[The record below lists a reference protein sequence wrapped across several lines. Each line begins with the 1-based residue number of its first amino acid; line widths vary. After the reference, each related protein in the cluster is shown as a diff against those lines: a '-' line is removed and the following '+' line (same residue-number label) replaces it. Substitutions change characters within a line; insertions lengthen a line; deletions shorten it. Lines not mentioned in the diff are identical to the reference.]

1 MEFNKNKVV
10 FSVIWIFLL
19 LAIIFLLVTMKNAD
33 NNNWNT
39 SKTENFKIWLY
50 GYNVDNYYDLID
62 DFKKVYPDY
71 KDKKIL
77 IENFTS
83 YEDYTYTLMSALN
96 SWVWPDIFVLN
107 NNEKN
112 SVFSNQILW
121 IDPKIVNP
129 NDFRKKYKAVFSDD
143 LISTVASE
151 WWNKEFLLWLPVWY
165 ETLWIFYNRRYV
177 KDTDLKNLS
186 TLNNVISDLKGRYSD
201 LIPIW
206 IWNGSTVYNSA
217 DIITQFFML
226 QWWVVWV
233 SALNWTVLKEALA
246 SYLLYWDTTWYN
258 WYNSRFQELKDT
270 KKNSLYLFSR
280 WEVLMVVWYPS
291 LIQNIKANWFSKT
304 MLQASYFPHYFSWGW
319 KTLVNYNTFVINKDT
334 KNLEISNNF
343 ISYLSTDSW
352 ASSYLRKHPYMMPAL
367 LSLDSTMMEQ
377 KIDPGYN
384 IILSDFYNDSE
395 ELSSFDKWIKNIYDK
410 DITLLLDSNTY
421 DEDLFNKF
429 KLMLICKRNKITTF
443 TNFEVDCEK

>member
-83 YEDYTYTLMSALN
+83 YEDYTYTLMSALS

-319 KTLVNYNTFVINKDT
+319 KTLVNYNAFVINKDT
-334 KNLEISNNF
+334 KNPLTRPFHLQLESKFIYSINILLYF
-343 ISYLSTDSW
+343 ISSIF
-352 ASSYLRKHPYMMPAL
+352 A
-367 LSLDSTMMEQ
+367 
-377 KIDPGYN
+377 
-384 IILSDFYNDSE
+384 
-395 ELSSFDKWIKNIYDK
+395 IY
-410 DITLLLDSNTY
+410 
-421 DEDLFNKF
+421 E
-429 KLMLICKRNKITTF
+429 
-443 TNFEVDCEK
+443 NFAQ